1 MTKTITV
8 NGTAAGASDYDVTIG
23 RGVLSHLPEVIGPDA
38 RKVLIIHPPTLGAR
52 AAQVRESLSEH
63 YETLLA
69 EIPDAEAGKR
79 VEVASFCWQVLGQ
92 SDFT

>member
-1 MTKTITV
+1 MTSTITV
-8 NGTAAGASDYDVTIG
+8 NGSAAGTQDYDVIIG
-23 RGVLSHLPEVIGPDA
+23 RGVLSHLAEAIGPDA
-38 RKVLIIHPPTLGAR
+38 RKVLIIHPPTLAAR
-52 AAQVRESLSEH
+52 AATVREELSAH

-79 VEVASFCWQVLGQ
+79 VEVAAFCWQVLGQ